1 MDTEVIPHQPVS
13 LWRNRDYL
21 LLWLG
26 HAVSSLGTS
35 CTEFAFPLLIVVL
48 THSIAAAGLAYSL
61 GQLPYVLLS
70 LPAGALVDRWP
81 RKRVMLLCTF
91 CLMVCVASI
100 PLALFLTSGQLRLLL
115 LYALAFGLG
124 AISLFY
130 ELAELAARAWVVP
143 KSQLTTAVAQNE
155 LIVGSCSLLG
165 PALGSW
171 LFSITRLLPFV
182 TDALSSLILLSSLL
196 SIRSPMQDE
205 RRTERHHL
213 LGEVRE
219 GLTWLWSQKVMRSI
233 FLISSYVNFTITAS
247 VLLVLAIVQQQ
258 HIPSVLYGL
267 IVAAGGVGNLLGT
280 ALCPPLQRHIRIGL
294 ALGCALIVFVLLW
307 PLYGFITTPTAVG
320 SRLRGHRSL
329 RLDPCYLHGQLSLR
343 CRPRCPARPRQWRL
357 SPDLV
362 QRPHHRLLRTRA
374 EPRVSGRFAYR
385 GHRVEW
391 PASDNRIAVSLSA
404 HAASD
409 IPTRVN
415 STMLLLILRCGA
427 SLP

>member
-1 MDTEVIPHQPVS
+1 MTNTEVIPQQPVS

-26 HAVSSLGTS
+26 QAVSDLGTS
-35 CTEFAFPLLIVVL
+35 CTQFAFPLLIVGL
-48 THSIAAAGLAYSL
+48 TRSIAAAGLAYSL

-100 PLALFLTSGQLRLLL
+100 PLALFLTSGPLRLLL
-115 LYALAFGLG
+115 LYAIAFGLG

-130 ELAELAARAWVVP
+130 ELAKLAALAWVVP

-165 PALGSW
+165 PALGSL

-219 GLTWLWSQKVMRSI
+219 GLTWLWSQKVIRSI
-233 FLISSYVNFTITAS
+233 VLISSYVNLTITAS

-258 HIPSVLYGL
+258 HIPPVLYGL

-280 ALCPPLQRHIRIGL
+280 ALCPLLQRRIRIGL

-307 PLYGFITTPTAVG
+307 PLYGFITTPLLLGAVFAGIALSDSIRAIFMDSYRFAVVPDALQGRVNGVYRLILFSVLTIG
-320 SRLRGHRSL
+320 SSALG
-329 RLDPCYLHGQLSLR
+329 LSLEHLGVL
-343 CRPRCPARPRQWRL
+343 PTVGIVW
-357 SPDLV
+357 
-362 QRPHHRLLRTRA
+362 
-374 EPRVSGRFAYR
+374 SG
-385 GHRVEW
+385 
-391 PASDNRIAVSLSA
+391 
-404 HAASD
+404 
-409 IPTRVN
+409 
-415 STMLLLILRCGA
+415 LLLITGFLFLSRHMRQA
-427 SLP
+427 TLPQE

>member
-1 MDTEVIPHQPVS
+1 MDTEVIPQQPVS

-26 HAVSSLGTS
+26 RAVSSLGTS

-155 LIVGSCSLLG
+155 VIVGSCALVG
-165 PALGSW
+165 PALGSL
-171 LFSITRLLPFV
+171 LFSISRLLPFV

-213 LGEVRE
+213 LLEVRE
-219 GLTWLWSQKVMRSI
+219 GLTWLWEHEVMRSI
-233 FLISSYVNFTITAS
+233 VLISSYVNFTITAS

-267 IVAAGGVGNLLGT
+267 IVAVGGVGNLLGT
-280 ALCPPLQRHIRIGL
+280 ALCPPLQRRIRMGP

-307 PLYGFITTPTAVG
+307 PLYGFITRPLLLGAVFAGIALSDSIRAIFMDSYRFAVVPDALQGRVNGVYRLILFSVLTIG
-320 SRLRGHRSL
+320 SSALG
-329 RLDPCYLHGQLSLR
+329 LSLEHLGVL
-343 CRPRCPARPRQWRL
+343 PTVGIVW
-357 SPDLV
+357 
-362 QRPHHRLLRTRA
+362 
-374 EPRVSGRFAYR
+374 SG
-385 GHRVEW
+385 
-391 PASDNRIAVSLSA
+391 
-404 HAASD
+404 
-409 IPTRVN
+409 
-415 STMLLLILRCGA
+415 LLLITGFLFLSRHMRQA
-427 SLP
+427 TFPQE

>member
-100 PLALFLTSGQLRLLL
+100 PLALLLTSGQLRLLL

-130 ELAELAARAWVVP
+130 ELAELAALAWVVP

-165 PALGSW
+165 PALGSL

-219 GLTWLWSQKVMRSI
+219 GLTWLWSQKVIRSI

-280 ALCPPLQRHIRIGL
+280 ALCPPLQRRIRIGL

-307 PLYGFITTPTAVG
+307 PLYGFITTPLLLGAVFAGIALSDSIRAIFMDSYRFAVVPDALQGRVNGVYRLILFSVLTIG
-320 SRLRGHRSL
+320 SSALG
-329 RLDPCYLHGQLSLR
+329 LSLEHLGVL
-343 CRPRCPARPRQWRL
+343 PTVGILW
-357 SPDLV
+357 
-362 QRPHHRLLRTRA
+362 
-374 EPRVSGRFAYR
+374 SG
-385 GHRVEW
+385 
-391 PASDNRIAVSLSA
+391 
-404 HAASD
+404 
-409 IPTRVN
+409 
-415 STMLLLILRCGA
+415 LLLITGFLFLSRHMRQA
-427 SLP
+427 TLPQE

>member
-1 MDTEVIPHQPVS
+1 MDTEVIPQQPVS

-26 HAVSSLGTS
+26 EALSSLGTS
-35 CTEFAFPLLIVVL
+35 CTQFAFPLLIVGL
-48 THSIAAAGLAYSL
+48 TRSIAAAGLAYSL
-61 GQLPYVLLS
+61 EQLPYVLLS

-115 LYALAFGLG
+115 LFALAFGLG

-165 PALGSW
+165 PALGSL

-182 TDALSSLILLSSLL
+182 TDALSSLILLGSLL
-196 SIRSPMQDE
+196 FIRSPMQDE

-219 GLTWLWSQKVMRSI
+219 GLTWLWEHEVVRSI
-233 FLISSYVNFTITAS
+233 VLISSYVNLTITAS

-267 IVAAGGVGNLLGT
+267 IVAAGGVGNLLGA
-280 ALCPPLQRHIRIGL
+280 ALCPPLQRRIRIGL

-307 PLYGFITTPTAVG
+307 PLYGFITTPLLLGAVFAGIALSDSIRAIFMDSYRFAVVPDALQGRVNGVYRLILFSVLTIG
-320 SRLRGHRSL
+320 SSALG
-329 RLDPCYLHGQLSLR
+329 LSLEHLGVL
-343 CRPRCPARPRQWRL
+343 PTVGIVW
-357 SPDLV
+357 
-362 QRPHHRLLRTRA
+362 
-374 EPRVSGRFAYR
+374 SG
-385 GHRVEW
+385 
-391 PASDNRIAVSLSA
+391 
-404 HAASD
+404 
-409 IPTRVN
+409 
-415 STMLLLILRCGA
+415 LLLITGFLFLSRHMRQA
-427 SLP
+427 TFPQE

>member
-1 MDTEVIPHQPVS
+1 MDTEVIPQQPVS

-26 HAVSSLGTS
+26 QAVSSLGTS
-35 CTEFAFPLLIVVL
+35 CTQFAFPLLIVGL
-48 THSIAAAGLAYSL
+48 TRSIAAAGLAYSL

-100 PLALFLTSGQLRLLL
+100 PLALFLTSGPLRLLL
-115 LYALAFGLG
+115 LYAIAFGLG

-155 LIVGSCSLLG
+155 LIVGSCALVG
-165 PALGSW
+165 PALGSL
-171 LFSITRLLPFV
+171 LFSISRLLPFV

-196 SIRSPMQDE
+196 FIRSPMQDE

-213 LGEVRE
+213 LLEVRE
-219 GLTWLWSQKVMRSI
+219 GLTWLWEHEVIRSI
-233 FLISSYVNFTITAS
+233 VLISSYVNFTITAS

-280 ALCPPLQRHIRIGL
+280 ALCPPLQRRIRMGRALRLCPDRVRVAL
-294 ALGCALIVFVLLW
+294 ASLW
-307 PLYGFITTPTAVG
+307 LHHDATAVG

-343 CRPRCPARPRQWRL
+343 CRTRCPARPRQWRL

-374 EPRVSGRFAYR
+374 EPGASGRVADR

-415 STMLLLILRCGA
+415 PTMLRLILRCGA

>member
-1 MDTEVIPHQPVS
+1 MDTEVIPQQPVS

-26 HAVSSLGTS
+26 RAVSSLGTS
-35 CTEFAFPLLIVVL
+35 CTQFAFPLLIVVL

-91 CLMVCVASI
+91 CLMVFVASI

-155 LIVGSCSLLG
+155 VIVGSCALVG
-165 PALGSW
+165 PALGSL
-171 LFSITRLLPFV
+171 LFSISRLLPFV

-213 LGEVRE
+213 LLEVRE
-219 GLTWLWSQKVMRSI
+219 GLTWLWEHEVMRSI

-280 ALCPPLQRHIRIGL
+280 ALCPPLQRRIRMGL
-294 ALGCALIVFVLLW
+294 ALGCALVVFVLLW
-307 PLYGFITTPTAVG
+307 PLYGFITTPLLLGAVFAGIALSDSIRAIFMDSYRFAVVPDALQGRVNGVYRLILFSVLTIG
-320 SRLRGHRSL
+320 SSALG
-329 RLDPCYLHGQLSLR
+329 LSLEHLGVL
-343 CRPRCPARPRQWRL
+343 PTVGIVW
-357 SPDLV
+357 
-362 QRPHHRLLRTRA
+362 
-374 EPRVSGRFAYR
+374 SG
-385 GHRVEW
+385 
-391 PASDNRIAVSLSA
+391 
-404 HAASD
+404 
-409 IPTRVN
+409 
-415 STMLLLILRCGA
+415 LLLITGFLFLSRHMRQA
-427 SLP
+427 TFPQE

>member
-13 LWRNRDYL
+13 LWRHRDYL

-307 PLYGFITTPTAVG
+307 PLYGFITTPLLLGAVFAGIALSDSIRAIFMDSYRFAVVPDALQGRVNGVYRLILFSVLTIG
-320 SRLRGHRSL
+320 SSALG
-329 RLDPCYLHGQLSLR
+329 LSLEYLGVL
-343 CRPRCPARPRQWRL
+343 PTVGIVW
-357 SPDLV
+357 
-362 QRPHHRLLRTRA
+362 
-374 EPRVSGRFAYR
+374 SG
-385 GHRVEW
+385 
-391 PASDNRIAVSLSA
+391 
-404 HAASD
+404 
-409 IPTRVN
+409 
-415 STMLLLILRCGA
+415 LLLITGLLFLSRHMRQA
-427 SLP
+427 TFPQE

>member
-1 MDTEVIPHQPVS
+1 MTNTQVIPPPPVS

-26 HAVSSLGTS
+26 NAVSSLGTS
-35 CTEFAFPLLIVVL
+35 CTQFAFPLLMVGL

-81 RKRVMLLCTF
+81 RKRVMLLSTF

-100 PLALFLTSGQLRLLL
+100 PLALGLSSGPLRLLL
-115 LYALAFGLG
+115 LYAIAFGLG

-130 ELAELAARAWVVP
+130 ELAQFAALAWIVP
-143 KSQLTTAVAQNE
+143 KSQLPTAVAQNE
-155 LIVGSCSLLG
+155 VIVGSSALVG
-165 PALGSW
+165 PALGSL

-213 LGEVRE
+213 LQEVRE
-219 GLTWLWSQKVMRSI
+219 GLTWLWSQKVIRSI
-233 FLISSYVNFTITAS
+233 FLISSYINLTRTAS

-267 IVAAGGVGNLLGT
+267 IGACGGVGNLLG
-280 ALCPPLQRHIRIGL
+280 ASLCPPLQRRIRIGL
-294 ALGCALIVFVLLW
+294 ALRCALIVFVVLF
-307 PLYGFITTPTAVG
+307 PLYGFITTPLLLGAVYAAIALSDSIRAIFMDSYRFAVVPDALQG
-320 SRLRGHRSL
+320 RVNGVSRLILWSCLTIGSSAL
-329 RLDPCYLHGQLSLR
+329 GLSLEHLGVL
-343 CRPRCPARPRQWRL
+343 PTVGIVW
-357 SPDLV
+357 
-362 QRPHHRLLRTRA
+362 
-374 EPRVSGRFAYR
+374 SG
-385 GHRVEW
+385 
-391 PASDNRIAVSLSA
+391 
-404 HAASD
+404 
-409 IPTRVN
+409 
-415 STMLLLILRCGA
+415 LLLITGFLFLSRHMRQA
-427 SLP
+427 TFPHE

>member
-26 HAVSSLGTS
+26 QAVSSLGTR
-35 CTEFAFPLLIVVL
+35 CTQFAFPLLMVGL

-61 GQLPYVLLS
+61 EQLPYVLLS

-100 PLALFLTSGQLRLLL
+100 PLALFLTGGPLRLLL
-115 LYALAFGLG
+115 LYAIAFGLG

-130 ELAELAARAWVVP
+130 ELAELAALAWVVP

-155 LIVGSCSLLG
+155 LVYSSCSLLG
-165 PALGSW
+165 PALGSL

-182 TDALSSLILLSSLL
+182 TDALSYLILLSSLL
-196 SIRSPMQDE
+196 NIRSPMQDK
-205 RRTERHHL
+205 RRTERRHL

-219 GLTWLWSQKVMRSI
+219 GLTWLWSQKVIRSI
-233 FLISSYVNFTITAS
+233 VLISSYVNLTITAS

-267 IVAAGGVGNLLGT
+267 IVAGGGVGNLLGT
-280 ALCPPLQRHIRIGL
+280 ALCPPLQRRIRFGR
-294 ALGCALIVFVLLW
+294 ALGCVLIVFVFVF
-307 PLYGFITTPTAVG
+307 PLYGFITTPLLLGAVFAGIALSDSIRAIFMDSYRFAVVPDALQGRVNGAYRVILFSVLTIG
-320 SRLRGHRSL
+320 SSALG
-329 RLDPCYLHGQLSLR
+329 LSLEHLGVL
-343 CRPRCPARPRQWRL
+343 PTVGIVW
-357 SPDLV
+357 
-362 QRPHHRLLRTRA
+362 
-374 EPRVSGRFAYR
+374 SG
-385 GHRVEW
+385 
-391 PASDNRIAVSLSA
+391 
-404 HAASD
+404 
-409 IPTRVN
+409 
-415 STMLLLILRCGA
+415 LLLITGFLFLNRHMRQA
-427 SLP
+427 TFPQE

>member
-307 PLYGFITTPTAVG
+307 PLYGFITTPLLLGAVFAGIALSDSIRAIFMDSYRFAVVPDALQGRVNGVYRLILFSVLTIG
-320 SRLRGHRSL
+320 SSALG
-329 RLDPCYLHGQLSLR
+329 LSLEYLGVL
-343 CRPRCPARPRQWRL
+343 PTVGIVW
-357 SPDLV
+357 
-362 QRPHHRLLRTRA
+362 
-374 EPRVSGRFAYR
+374 SG
-385 GHRVEW
+385 
-391 PASDNRIAVSLSA
+391 
-404 HAASD
+404 
-409 IPTRVN
+409 
-415 STMLLLILRCGA
+415 LLLITGLLFLSRHMRQA
-427 SLP
+427 TFPQE